1 MNERSR
7 SFPLTLV
14 VSGFLALAIPAIG
27 LVVLGTMGAV
37 VHARS
42 VAIGLVLVFVSTG
55 VLLGVRFEWRAL
67 RRVGE
72 IRRTTPS
79 EIVGST
85 VAVMSG
91 TIATL
96 VVVIELG
103 LSPVVSAGVVGIV
116 GAIVVPRRAVPV
128 YCGAFVGMTSP
139 ELFVTYWHALVA
151 AGVSSVV
158 FVLGKPVFHG
168 VGGKLGTTA
177 FVGATVTVATTA
189 GEFHSEALPGDG
201 TTALI
206 VAVAVLGAMVTFTI
220 HARVVSSP
228 VFASGLVGVVGGIS
242 SPIVFGDA
250 GGLVAAAIF
259 AASFAGMTDPKR
271 IPNEGWILLGGA
283 VVGMV
288 FVYTMPYLGGS
299 GGKLGTIAFGSCL
312 AVYGLLG
319 TLHLVRVK
327 RRVRTVPGRDT
338 T

>member
-1 MNERSR
+1 MNDRSR
-7 SFPLTLV
+7 NLPLTLV
-14 VSGFLALAIPAIG
+14 VGGFLALAIPATG
-27 LVVLGTMGAV
+27 LVVLGSMGAF

-42 VAIGLVLVFVSTG
+42 SGIGAMLVLVSIG

-72 IRRTTPS
+72 IRRPTPA
-79 EIVGST
+79 EVVVST
-85 VAVMSG
+85 VSLMSG

-103 LSPVVSAGVVGIV
+103 LSPIVSAGVVGIV
-116 GAIVVPRRAVPV
+116 AAIVVPKRAVPA

-151 AGVSSVV
+151 AGVASVV

-177 FVGATVTVATTA
+177 FVGATVIVATTA
-189 GEFHSEALPGDG
+189 GEFHSEALPGDV
-201 TTALI
+201 TTALVVV
-206 VAVAVLGAMVTFTI
+206 VAILGAMVTFSI
-220 HARVVSSP
+220 HARVVPSP

-242 SPIVFGDA
+242 SPIVFGDV
-250 GGLVAAAIF
+250 GGLVAATVF

-271 IPNEGWILLGGA
+271 IPNEGWILLSGA
-283 VVGMV
+283 MVGVVV
-288 FVYTMPYLGGS
+288 VYTMPYLGGS

-319 TLHLVRVK
+319 TLNLVRVK
-327 RRVRTVPGRDT
+327 RRVRTIPRRDT

>member
-1 MNERSR
+1 MNDRSR
-7 SFPLTLV
+7 SFPLPFVL
-14 VSGFLALAIPAIG
+14 SGFLALAIPAVG
-27 LVVLGTMGAV
+27 LTVLGSMGAF

-42 VAIGLVLVFVSTG
+42 AALGLVLVLVSIG

-72 IRRTTPS
+72 IRRPTPT
-79 EIVGST
+79 EIAGST
-85 VAVMSG
+85 AALLSG

-96 VVVIELG
+96 AVVIELG

-116 GAIVVPRRAVPV
+116 GAIVVPKRAVPV

-139 ELFVTYWHALVA
+139 ELFVTYWHALLA
-151 AGVSSVV
+151 AGVASVV

-189 GEFHSEALPGDG
+189 GEFHSEALPGDV
-201 TTALI
+201 TTALV
-206 VAVAVLGAMVTFTI
+206 VAVAILGAMVTFSI
-220 HARVVSSP
+220 HARVVPSP
-228 VFASGLVGVVGGIS
+228 VFASGLVGVAGGIS

-271 IPNEGWILLGGA
+271 IPNEGWILLSGA
-283 VVGMV
+283 VAGVV
-288 FVYTMPYLGGS
+288 VVYTMPYLGGS
-299 GGKLGTIAFGSCL
+299 GGKLGTVAFGSCL

-319 TLHLVRVK
+319 TLHFVRVK
-327 RRVRTVPGRDT
+327 RRVRTVPRRDT